1 MSWRH
6 PFPKKT
12 ITSRFGTTA
21 RRLTAHRGLDYA
33 PKEGTRIPAVSD
45 GTVQV
50 VKWSS
55 ILGWVLVQSAWDSV
69 KGRAVFVGYCHL
81 QEKPTLTAGTR
92 IKMGQTIGKVG
103 NTGSASKGAHLHLTI
118 GPKVNSVTMGVVF
131 DPETFIDEQIENAK
145 LEA

>member
-12 ITSRFGTTA
+12 ITSKFGTTA

-33 PKEGTRIPAVSD
+33 PKEGTNIPAVSN
-45 GTVQV
+45 GTVQN

-55 ILGWVLVQSAWDSV
+55 VLGWVLVQSAWDAI

-81 QEKPTLTAGTR
+81 QAKPTLKIGDKVT
-92 IKMGQTIGKVG
+92 IGQAIGKVG
-103 NTGSASKGAHLHLTI
+103 NTGSASRGAHLHLTI
-118 GPKVNSVTMGVVF
+118 GPKVSSVTMGVVF
-131 DPETFIDEQIENAK
+131 DPEAFIDEQIANAK

>member
-1 MSWRH
+1 MNWRH
-6 PFPKKT
+6 PFPKKL

-33 PKEGTRIPAVSD
+33 PKEGTAIPAVAD

-55 ILGWVLVQSAWDSV
+55 VLGWILVQSAWDPI
-69 KGRAVFVGYCHL
+69 KGRTVFVGYCHL
-81 QEKPTLTAGTR
+81 QEKPTLAVGTR
-92 IKMGQTIGKVG
+92 IKAGQAIGKCG
-103 NTGSASKGAHLHLTI
+103 NTGSASRGAHLHLTI
-118 GPKVNSVTMGVVF
+118 GPKATSVTFGLVF
-131 DPETFIDEQIENAK
+131 NPETFIDEQIAHAK